1 MIGAAAYHFF
11 LALLNKGA
19 DHTNKLLHLRQEWR
33 GQFNSIDI
41 HAVHAT
47 RAPLP
52 SKPYQGKRVAASP
65 VRPQLLSSAVFS
77 CLLHR
82 RLIRTHY
89 LIFSHTQ

>member
-19 DHTNKLLHLRQEWR
+19 DHTNNSLHLSQEWR
-33 GQFNSIDI
+33 GQLDFINI
-41 HAVHAT
+41 HAVHAS

-52 SKPYQGKRVAASP
+52 SKPWQGKRVVASP

-82 RLIRTHY
+82 RVIRTDDV
-89 LIFSHTQ
+89 FFNHTQ